1 MKKSILLLFLSLA
14 TLIVLGQ
21 KSAKEIKAD
30 KLFKAFSYERA
41 IVKYSAIKDLSIEG
55 KRNLAEAY
63 IKQNDFVKAEEAYV
77 NLMQSNQR
85 ASEDLFNY
93 AYVLRRNGKYA
104 DSDVWMKKFQVKS
117 PDDIRGKNYVTKAS
131 QLAKIQKDEG
141 RYNITHLS
149 INTEQQDFGTAYY
162 KDEIVFASTRS
173 RAKGIKR
180 TYNWN
185 DLPFLDLYVANT
197 DKVQLSEVKQFKK
210 SLNDKMHE
218 GPASFSKDGK
228 FMAFNRNNY
237 QDKSSKETI
246 NLEIFFAVK
255 FDDDKWSEPKPFKLN
270 NKEYSVGHPHLTA
283 DGKTM
288 YFVSDMPGGLGG
300 TDIYKISKV
309 DDNIWGEPEN
319 LVNINTEGNEMFPF
333 YHEKQKTLFFASN
346 GHLGLGGLDV
356 FLAPEVG
363 GFATVI
369 NAGFPLN
376 SKADDFALI
385 VDEEMKN
392 GYFSS
397 NRETG
402 KGDDDIYSFQFLKPF
417 LFCKPLKGVAED
429 KQENLLAETMVYL
442 TDNNN
447 IVIDSVLT
455 SEDGLYEFCV
465 EDNKI
470 YGLRGTKEKY
480 FDGKNTV
487 DSQTDKEIIYADVV
501 LEKDPGL
508 SLLCIVTE
516 KQSGLPLEGVN
527 VTMINNV
534 KGATENIETSNTG
547 DFVRPLSENKLND
560 RISYNLLFEKDG
572 YLSKTITYNK
582 LLDKEGQYKIIEE
595 LDKMDVG
602 MDLSKFIEI
611 NPIYFDYN
619 KYFIRDDAAIELDKI
634 VKVMNENPGM
644 FVELGSHTDCRGSQS
659 YNEKLS
665 DRRAKAS
672 AKYIKSKITR
682 PERINGKGYGESQ
695 LINHCACEG
704 QVKSKCSDEEHQAN
718 RRTEFRIT
726 KIEGNIKVKNN
737 SPQSFDKN

>member
-1 MKKSILLLFLSLA
+1 MKKSILLLFLSLT
-14 TLIVLGQ
+14 TLISFAQ

-30 KLFKAFSYERA
+30 KLFNAFSYDKA
-41 IVKYSAIKDLSIEG
+41 IIKYSAIKDLSIEG

-63 IKQNDFVKAEEAYV
+63 IKQNNFVKAEEAYV
-77 NLMQSNQR
+77 NLMQSNKTT
-85 ASEDLFNY
+85 SEDLFNY

-104 DSDVWMKKFQVKS
+104 DTDTWMKKFQTQA
-117 PDDIRGKNYVTKAS
+117 PDDIRAKNYVTKAS

-149 INTEQQDFGTAYY
+149 INTEQQDFGTSYY
-162 KDEIVFASTRS
+162 KDKIVFASTRS

-185 DLPFLDLYVANT
+185 DLPFLDLYIANT
-197 DKVQLSEVKQFKK
+197 DKVQLSEINQFKK

-228 FMAFNRNNY
+228 FMAYTRNNY
-237 QDKSSKETI
+237 KDKSSKESI

-255 FDDDKWSEPKPFKLN
+255 FDDGEWSEPKPFKLN
-270 NKEYSVGHPHLTA
+270 NKEYSVGHPHLTS

-288 YFVSDMPGGLGG
+288 YFVSDMPGGYGG
-300 TDIYKISKV
+300 TDIYKISKI
-309 DDNIWGEPEN
+309 DDNLWGEPEN
-319 LVNINTEGNEMFPF
+319 LVNINTEVSEMFPF
-333 YHEKQKTLFFASN
+333 FHEQQKTLFFASN

-363 GFATVI
+363 GYNTIV

-385 VDEEMKN
+385 VDEKMKN

-429 KQENLLAETMVYL
+429 KEENLLSETMVYL
-442 TDNNN
+442 IDSEN
-447 IVIDSVLT
+447 IVIDSILT
-455 SEDGLYEFCV
+455 AEDGLYEFCV
-465 EDNKI
+465 EENKI

-487 DSQTDKEIIYADVV
+487 DSNTDKDVIYADVV

-508 SLLCIVTE
+508 SLLCLVKE
-516 KQSGLPLEGVN
+516 KQSGMPLEGVD
-527 VTMINNV
+527 VKITNNM
-534 KGATENIETSNTG
+534 KGASENIQTSKSG
-547 DFVRPLSENKLND
+547 DFVRPLKENKLND
-560 RISYNLLFEKDG
+560 RISYNLVFEKEG

-644 FVELGSHTDCRGSQS
+644 YVELGSHTDCRGTEG

-672 AKYIKSKITR
+672 AKYIKSKITK

-704 QVKSKCSDEEHQAN
+704 RVKSKCSDEEHQAN

-726 KIEGNIKVKNN
+726 KIDGNIKVKNN

>member
-1 MKKSILLLFLSLA
+1 MKKIG
-14 TLIVLGQ
+14 IVLMLGCIINVAFGQ
-21 KSAKEIKAD
+21 KSTKELKAEE
-30 KLFKAFSYERA
+30 LFKAYSYDKA
-41 IVKYSAIKDLSIEG
+41 IKKYSAVKSLSIEG

-63 IKQNDFVKAEEAYV
+63 VKQNDFANAENTYAS
-77 NLMQSNQR
+77 LMQTGVAN
-85 ASEDLFNY
+85 AEDVFSY

-104 DSDVWMKKFQVKS
+104 DSDNWMKKFQEKA
-117 PDDIRGKNYVTKAS
+117 PNDIRAKNYVSKAS

-141 RYNITHLS
+141 RYNITHLD
-149 INTEQQDFGTAYY
+149 INSEQQDFGTAYY
-162 KDEIVFASTRS
+162 QDQIVFASTRTGV
-173 RAKGIKR
+173 KGVKR

-185 DLPFLDLYVANT
+185 NLPFLDLYIANT
-197 DKVQLSEVKQFKK
+197 DGKQLSEVKQLKK
-210 SLNDKMHE
+210 ALNNKMHE

-228 FMAFNRNNY
+228 LMAFTRNNY
-237 QDKSSKETI
+237 EDKSSKETI
-246 NLEIFFAVK
+246 NLELFFAVK
-255 FDDDKWSEPKPFKLN
+255 YDDGEWSDPKAFKLN
-270 NKEYSVGHPHLTA
+270 NKEYSVGHPCLSS

-288 YFVSDMPGGLGG
+288 YFVSDMPGGAGG
-300 TDIYKISKV
+300 TDIYKITKV

-333 YHEKQKTLFFASN
+333 FHEGQKILFFASN

-363 GFATVI
+363 GFSSVI

-385 VDEEMKN
+385 VDGEMKK

-402 KGDDDIYSFQFLKPF
+402 KGDDDIYSFEFLKPF
-417 LFCKPLKGVAED
+417 MFCKAIKGKAKD
-429 KQENLLAETMVYL
+429 KKENVLASTFVYL
-442 TDNNN
+442 YDSKKQ
-447 IVIDSVLT
+447 IVDSVLT
-455 SEDGLYEFCV
+455 GEDGAYEFCV
-465 EDNKI
+465 EENKK
-470 YGLRGTKEKY
+470 YSLRGTKEKY
-480 FDGKNTV
+480 FDGANSV
-487 DSQTDKEIIYADVV
+487 DTKTDKDVVYADVV

-508 SLLCIVTE
+508 SLLCLIKDKSTGE
-516 KQSGLPLEGVN
+516 PLEGVN
-527 VTMINNV
+527 IRFTNNIKGISEDIVTPNSGNFV
-534 KGATENIETSNTG
+534 K
-547 DFVRPLSENKLND
+547 PLKENKLND
-560 RISYNLLFEKDG
+560 RVSYNLVIEKDG

-582 LLDKEGQYKIIEE
+582 LLDREGQYKIIEE

-619 KYFIRDDAAIELDKI
+619 KYYIRDDAAVELDKI

-644 FVELGSHTDCRGSQS
+644 YIELGSHTDCRGTEA

-665 DRRAKAS
+665 DRRAKSS
-672 AKYIKSKITR
+672 AKYIKSKITN
-682 PERINGKGYGESQ
+682 PERIYGKGYGESQ

-704 QVKSKCSDEEHQAN
+704 RVRSKCSDEEHQAN

-726 KIEGNIKVKNN
+726 KIDTDVKVKNN
-737 SPQSFDKN
+737 SPQSFNR